1 MGQRAPFGVCH
12 ANQKCWIEPCL
23 RELTDDRFRDRRSQL
38 WMTGMGAFA
47 PSLYASFWP
56 QAEGLVSGARMQFQ
70 TFTSK
75 ALFRRRGFI
84 GLVNE
89 AERLC
94 ETRSN
99 VAICAYPWGIVI
111 CVTVNTTGAR
121 QPNAFCHI

>member
-1 MGQRAPFGVCH
+1 MLCIDQDGRNGALPHYVRFQEMAKPTCGTGV
-12 ANQKCWIEPCL
+12 
-23 RELTDDRFRDRRSQL
+23 
-38 WMTGMGAFA
+38 GAKRTTEAGRKPKVWF
-47 PSLYASFWP
+47 
-56 QAEGLVSGARMQFQ
+56 QDARMQFQ

-89 AERLC
+89 AERLY

-111 CVTVNTTGAR
+111 CVTVNTTGVR